1 MDWFAELL
9 SEVHRDGAEKVNQE
23 GVYSEPYGPHVS
35 LSQPLK
41 SGHSSH
47 RSLTCTHK
55 GGGWKWG
62 WGYMGDGT
70 YHLKDQEP
78 IAMPL
83 ENYPVPSQDV

>member
-55 GGGWKWG
+55 GGGGG
-62 WGYMGDGT
+62 WGVGVLWEMEHIT
-70 YHLKDQEP
+70 
-78 IAMPL
+78 
-83 ENYPVPSQDV
+83 